1 MQPGDVLVMYDISIY
16 RIDQGVILTPW
27 IDSVCS
33 FKPTLNNIENR
44 YQTNA
49 SPKIGSIFQI
59 SNYVF
64 IKFMKN

>member
-1 MQPGDVLVMYDISIY
+1 MHVQHGDVLVMYDISIY
-16 RIDQGVILTPW
+16 R

-49 SPKIGSIFQI
+49 FPKIGSIFQI